1 MADPRFFQNKG
12 PFSLEEV
19 AATAGVAL
27 PEGADPAF
35 PVTDIAAIGEAGPS
49 ELCFVE
55 NRRYVPMLSESRA
68 GVVLLPK
75 NLVDR
80 APEGPVLLVSD
91 RPRRAFA
98 KLAQRFYPEPVPT
111 SGIHSSAV
119 VDPSAEIG
127 DGVVIDANAVVGPK
141 ASIGARCRIAAG
153 AVIGEAVVIG
163 EDTRIGEGASIS
175 HALIGARCFIYP
187 GARVGQPG
195 FGFEFDEAGPIKMP
209 QLGRV
214 LIEDDVEIGANST
227 IDRGSGPDTVVG
239 RGTMIDNLVQLGHN
253 VRVGRGCI
261 IVAQVGIAGSTKVGD
276 HVVIGGQ
283 VGVGG
288 HLTIGDGV
296 QIAATA
302 GVTRSLEAG
311 LKVGGAP
318 AVPID
323 EFRRQIAAIKALGR
337 RPKKTE

>member
-1 MADPRFFQNKG
+1 MADPRFFHNSG
-12 PFSLEEV
+12 PYPLSEV

-27 PEGADPAF
+27 PEGADPEF
-35 PVTDIAAIGEAGPS
+35 QVTDIGSVEGAGPS

-55 NRRYVPMLSESRA
+55 NRRYVPLLSDSQA

-75 NLVDR
+75 NLLDR
-80 APEGPVLLVSD
+80 APKGPVLLVSD

-98 KLAQRFYPEPVPT
+98 RLAQRFYPEPNPAPGTHPT
-111 SGIHSSAV
+111 AV

-127 DGVVIDANAVVGPK
+127 EGVLIGAQAVIGAGT
-141 ASIGARCRIAAG
+141 SIGARARIAPG
-153 AVIGEAVVIG
+153 AVIDDAVVIG
-163 EDTRIGEGASIS
+163 EDTRVGEGASVS
-175 HALIGARCFIYP
+175 HALIGARCVIYP
-187 GARVGQPG
+187 GVRIGQPG

-214 LIEDDVEIGANST
+214 LIEDDVEIGANAT

-283 VGVGG
+283 VGIGG

-302 GVTRSLEAG
+302 GVNRSIEAG
-311 LKVGGAP
+311 QKVGGAP